1 MRVVS
6 PGRRWPALG
15 RGLAAVVAVVVL
27 VGCGPSGDPVTWRH
41 DLELGLPAVEWPFGP
56 PDVSNEWVAALV
68 DANVA
73 LAVAHNSGDYSGAAI
88 AQRVDPEHATMW
100 AIRSADSAVF
110 EPGESFG
117 GGTRLFPGPTP
128 LWVTHVS
135 VDGDTATVF
144 ACTIDLG
151 WDRMGMTVTQLRR
164 SASGGP
170 TEYEMRRDADGR
182 IRLVGERQGEHP
194 VGGCGTDDLR
204 LGYFLPEPAYG
215 SERLKIEVLG
225 LDGLPVVESA
235 AWTDS
240 GRPW

>member
-1 MRVVS
+1 M
-6 PGRRWPALG
+6 LG
-15 RGLAAVVAVVVL
+15 RGLAAVAAVAAVVL

-100 AIRSADSAVF
+100 AIQSADSAVF
-110 EPGESFG
+110 EPGQSAS
-117 GGTRLFPGPTP
+117 GTRFLPGPEP
-128 LWVTHVS
+128 LWVTHVA
-135 VDGDTATVF
+135 VDGDSATVF
-144 ACTIDLG
+144 ACTAGRTTWERDATWWI
-151 WDRMGMTVTQLRR
+151 TVTQLRR
-164 SASGGP
+164 SGSGGP
-170 TEYEMRRDADGR
+170 TEYEMRRGADGR